1 MMKMARWWGKEKALR
16 GQSLVEMAFVAP
28 LLLLMFIGVL
38 EVGWALRNQVVLQNA
53 TREAARFAARG
64 RYLDFSKTE
73 VDRIGYP
80 YVVQHELDSIAGQIP
95 LSVAT
100 GNANS
105 TIIISHVLVDTG
117 KCGGGTSDDLVLSPL
132 TPGYGHF
139 MATFGLPQASR
150 VDFNALVQQMKDEN
164 ERFNCDLQARN
175 PDAIP
180 SVNSVI
186 VVESFF
192 PHQLLVNVPIVS
204 RFIADQNGVIWLY
217 ARTVMRITADAR
229 GQVSSA
235 GEGCEVYPIALHTST
250 LDGHQPGDPLG
261 DIFNGAGNGN
271 FGWMRWSPAPGNES
285 QTYLVEELRNP
296 RLSVNEFEDASDPN
310 DHTLNA
316 GDWIWGL
323 TGVVNSDDVRDE
335 LQRLVNNRVVMRIP
349 VWDTAAGTGSNLSYR
364 VQRFVKIQL
373 TGFDL
378 DHKTISAIFVGED
391 PDACPDVPLSGTPT
405 PPTPLTLASDGFE
418 SGDINGGTGWSGSW
432 NLSNSNAQIVSQDDP
447 HNGNYHLRFRGGAA
461 TATRTVNL
469 SGVVGAR
476 LQFWWR
482 ARDFELGDNAVISV
496 YDGAWHSVLLVTN
509 TQADNTYRLADI
521 DLSSFVMMDGFQLR
535 FEVNIDSSNDYF
547 YIDDVAITGHR

>member
-1 MMKMARWWGKEKALR
+1 MMAMRMMQWWSKGKLSR
-16 GQSLVEMAFVAP
+16 GQSLVETAFIAP

-64 RYLDFSKTE
+64 RYLDFSKTN
-73 VDRIGYP
+73 VDQIGYP

-95 LSVAT
+95 LSVAP

-117 KCGGGTSDDLVLSPL
+117 RCGGGTSDDLVLSPL

-139 MATFGLPQASR
+139 MAVFGLPQASR
-150 VDFNALVQQMKDEN
+150 VDFNALVQQMRTEN
-164 ERFNCDLQARN
+164 EQFNCDLQARN

-186 VVESFF
+186 IVESFF
-192 PHQLLVNVPIVS
+192 PHQLLVNIPFVS

-217 ARTVMRITADAR
+217 ARTIMRITADAR
-229 GQVSSA
+229 GQVASA
-235 GEGCEVYPIALHTST
+235 GEGCEVYPIALHKST
-250 LDGHQPGDPLG
+250 LDGRQPGDPLG

-271 FGWMRWSPAPGNES
+271 FGWMRWSPAPGNDS

-296 RLSVNEFEDASDPN
+296 RLSINDFQDASDPT
-310 DHTLNA
+310 DRTLNA

-323 TGVVNSDDVRDE
+323 TGVVNSNDVRDE
-335 LQRLVNNRVVMRIP
+335 LQRLINNRTVMRIP
-349 VWDTAAGTGSNLSYR
+349 VWDIAAGTGSNLSYR

-378 DHKTISAIFVGED
+378 DRKTISATFVGED
-391 PDACPDVPLSGTPT
+391 PDACPDVP
-405 PPTPLTLASDGFE
+405 PPGGGLPVTIASDGFE
-418 SGDINGGTGWSGSW
+418 SGNVSGGTGWSSNW
-432 NLSNSNAQIVSQDDP
+432 ELSSNNAEITSQDDP
-447 HNGNYHLRFRGGAA
+447 RTGNYHLRFRGNAA
-461 TATRTVNL
+461 SATRTVNL
-469 SGVVGAR
+469 SDVRGAR

-482 ARDFELGDNAVISV
+482 ARDFESADNAVVSV
-496 YDGAWHSVLLVTN
+496 YDGSWHTVLTVTSA
-509 TQADNTYRLADI
+509 QADNAYHPADI
-521 DLSSFVMMDGFQLR
+521 DLSRFTMASDFRVRFQA
-535 FEVNIDSSNDYF
+535 NIDSNNDYF
-547 YIDDVAITGHR
+547 YVDDVAITGYR

>member
-1 MMKMARWWGKEKALR
+1 MRMAQWWNKRKMSR

-64 RYLDFSKTE
+64 RYLDFSKT
-73 VDRIGYP
+73 DINRIGYP

-95 LSVAT
+95 LSVAP

-117 KCGGGTSDDLVLSPL
+117 RCGSGTADDLVLSPL

-139 MATFGLPQASR
+139 MATFGVPQASR

-186 VVESFF
+186 IVESFF
-192 PHQLLVNVPIVS
+192 PHQLLVNVPFVS

-217 ARTVMRITADAR
+217 ARAMMRITADAR

-250 LDGHQPGDPLG
+250 LDGRQPGDPLG
-261 DIFNGAGNGN
+261 DIFNGAGHGN
-271 FGWMRWSPAPGNES
+271 FGWLRWSPAPGNDS
-285 QTYLVEELRNP
+285 QTFLVEELRNP
-296 RLSVNEFEDASDPN
+296 RLSVNQFEDASDPN

-323 TGVVNSDDVRDE
+323 TGVVNSNDVRDE
-335 LQRLVNNRVVMRIP
+335 LQRLINNRVVMRIP
-349 VWDTAAGTGSNLSYR
+349 VWDLAAGTGSNLSYR
-364 VQRFVKIQL
+364 VQRFVKIRL

-378 DHKTISAIFVGED
+378 DHGIISAEFVAED
-391 PDACPDVPLSGTPT
+391 PDACPDVPLAGGTPT
-405 PPTPLTLASDGFE
+405 PVTIASDGFE
-418 SGDINGGTGWSGSW
+418 SGNPNGGTGWSGSW
-432 NLSNSNAQIVSQDDP
+432 NLSNNNVQIVSQDNP
-447 HNGNYHLRFRGGAA
+447 RSGNYHLRFRGGAA
-461 TATRTVNL
+461 TATRTVDL
-469 SGVVGAR
+469 SGVTNAR

-482 ARDFELGDNAVISV
+482 ARDFEPGEMAVV
-496 YDGAWHSVLLVTN
+496 YVNDGTPRGVLVITDA
-509 TQADNTYRLADI
+509 QANDTYQSADI
-521 DLSSFVMMDGFQLR
+521 DLSNFAMVNNLQLQ
-535 FEVNIDSSNDYF
+535 FWVDINSNNDYF
-547 YIDDVAITGHR
+547 YVDDVIITGYR

>member
-1 MMKMARWWGKEKALR
+1 MVKMAWWWGEKKGSR
-16 GQSLVEMAFVAP
+16 GQSLIEMAFIAP

-38 EVGWALRNQVVLQNA
+38 EVGWALRSQVVLQNA

-64 RYLDFSKTE
+64 RYLDFSKT
-73 VDRIGYP
+73 DIQRIGYP

-95 LSVAT
+95 LSVVPD
-100 GNANS
+100 NANS

-117 KCGGGTSDDLVLSPL
+117 RCGGGTSDDLVLSPL

-139 MATFGLPQASR
+139 MATFGVPQASR
-150 VDFNALVQQMKDEN
+150 VDFNALVQQMREEN

-186 VVESFF
+186 IVESFF
-192 PHQLLVNVPIVS
+192 PHQLLVNIPLVS
-204 RFIADQNGVIWLY
+204 HLIADQNGVVWLY

-229 GQVSSA
+229 GQVPSA

-250 LDGHQPGDPLG
+250 LDGRQPGDLLG

-271 FGWMRWSPAPGNES
+271 FGWMRWSPAPGNNS

-296 RLSVNEFEDASDPN
+296 RLSVNEFQDASDPN

-323 TGVVNSDDVRDE
+323 TGVVNSNDVRDE
-335 LQRLVNNRVVMRIP
+335 LQRLVDNRTVMRIP
-349 VWDTAAGTGSNLSYR
+349 VWDIAAGTGSNLSYR
-364 VQRFVKIQL
+364 VQRFVKIRL

-378 DHKTISAIFVGED
+378 DHKTISAEFVGED
-391 PDACPDVPLSGTPT
+391 PDACPDVPLSSATPT
-405 PPTPLTLASDGFE
+405 PVTIASDGFE
-418 SGDINGGTGWSGSW
+418 SGDANGGTGWSNSW
-432 NLSNSNAQIVSQDDP
+432 NLSNSNAQIVSQDNP
-447 HNGNYHLRFRGGAA
+447 QSGNYHLRFRGGAA
-461 TATRTVNL
+461 TTTRMVDL
-469 SGVVGAR
+469 SGVTGAR

-482 ARDFELGDNAVISV
+482 AKDFESSDRAIVYI
-496 YDGAWHSVLLVTN
+496 YDGAWRNVFEVNN
-509 TQADNTYRLADI
+509 TQADDTYRLADI
-521 DLSSFVMMDGFQLR
+521 DLSGFAMVSDFQVH
-535 FEVNIDSSNDYF
+535 FWTQIDSNNDYF
-547 YIDDVAITGHR
+547 YVDDVVITGHR